1 MTTTKSG
8 LVLGGVDGSELS
20 DSVLDYAI
28 WLSKKS
34 SASLKLLHT
43 I

>member
-28 WLSKKS
+28 WL
-34 SASLKLLHT
+34 
-43 I
+43 